1 MANDYKLDIIRIQKK
16 LKKKLSDS
24 RYQHS
29 LGVAYTA
36 GALAMKYSEDINK
49 AVIAGLLH
57 DCAKF
62 MTGEE
67 MLEMSTKKFI
77 DVSEAESI
85 KPDLLHAKLGSYF
98 AIKKYGIK
106 DPDINSAIRFHTT
119 GKPDMNL
126 LEKIIYIADYIEP
139 NRDKMP
145 RLDIIRK
152 IAFED
157 IDLCLKMILEDSV
170 EYLKNSCMSI
180 DETTFQT
187 YEYYVNQKIDNEE
200 SKNLKSDIEDELTSK
215 KIKNTNINVENKEK
229 NFDERKNKRK
239 RIRFGKNNRKCFR

>member
-1 MANDYKLDIIRIQKK
+1 MAIDYKIEIVKIEKK

-36 GALAMKYSEDINK
+36 GSLAMRYSADINK
-49 AVIAGLLH
+49 AIVAGLLH
-57 DCAKF
+57 DCAKY

-67 MLEMSTKKFI
+67 MLEYSVKKFI
-77 DVSEAESI
+77 DISEAENV

-106 DPDINSAIRFHTT
+106 DPEINSAIRFHTT
-119 GKPDMNL
+119 GKPEMSL

-145 RLDIIRK
+145 RLDVIRRV
-152 IAFED
+152 AFEN
-157 IDLCLKMILEDSV
+157 IDECLKMILEDSV
-170 EYLKNSCMSI
+170 EYLKESGMKI

-187 YEYYVNQKIDNEE
+187 YDYYVNNEKIKKSDNSIDNRLNQSEI
-200 SKNLKSDIEDELTSK
+200 SKDLIDIVST
-215 KIKNTNINVENKEK
+215 NKEI
-229 NFDERKNKRK
+229 NIYGRKNKRR
-239 RIRFGKNNRKCFR
+239 RIRFGKNNSKCFR